1 MSDILLYQWIL
12 VVLFG
17 LILFIISP
25 LAKNKEIFYRAST
38 AEGKMPGFWLLTS
51 SLVISWIFAKSITNA
66 ANLGLEFGM
75 VGGVA
80 YGAYYLSF
88 LVAGIVIY
96 WMRTIGGFESIHQFL
111 RSKFGSNA
119 IRLFSLLIAFR
130 MFNEVWSNT
139 MVIGTYFGDKGTV
152 IYFLAI
158 IVFTILT
165 LAYALKGGLRSS
177 LITDMVQ
184 MVLFGL
190 LLFVILGIILPQSE
204 ATVVEY
210 VNSGSWSLSGGLD
223 LFWVAILQVF
233 SYPFHDPVMTDRAFI
248 AKPKVALKSFIA
260 ATFIGSICIVLFSW
274 IGIYAQF
281 EGLQGQAAVEV
292 GKVLGVG
299 MMLMMNFIMITSA
312 SSTLDSA
319 FASFSKLI
327 AVDLNFGK
335 SIHISLSKGRWAMI
349 GLTIF
354 GTVPIFLG
362 PEILSATT
370 ISGTMVIGLAP
381 VFTCWKLKVPKSSFF
396 LSVLAGILIGSLY
409 AMELLPKNWSIGD
422 GKYAALLGAN
432 LWGSLI
438 CLGLYLLPLF
448 IKKKSNF
455 QNSNA

>member
-1 MSDILLYQWIL
+1 MSDLLIYQWIL

-17 LILFIISP
+17 LILFFISP
-25 LAKNKEIFYRAST
+25 LAKSKEIFFRASS
-38 AEGKMPGFWLLTS
+38 ANGKLPGFWLLTS

-80 YGAYYLSF
+80 YATYYLSF
-88 LVAGIVIY
+88 LVAGFVIY
-96 WMRTIGGFESIHQFL
+96 YMRVNGGFESIHQFL
-111 RSKFGSNA
+111 RSRFGSNA

-139 MVIGTYFGDKGTV
+139 MVIGTYFGDKGTSV
-152 IYFLAI
+152 YFAAI
-158 IVFTILT
+158 IVFTLLT

-190 LLFVILGIILPQSE
+190 LLFVILGILVPSSE
-204 ATVVEY
+204 ATVTKTIG
-210 VNSGSWSLSGGLD
+210 SGEWTLAGGVD
-223 LFWVAILQVF
+223 LLLVALLQVF

-248 AKPKVALKSFIA
+248 AAPKVALKSFIA
-260 ATFIGSICIVLFSW
+260 ATFIGGICIILFSW
-274 IGIYAQF
+274 IGIYAQQNGF
-281 EGLQGQAAVEV
+281 EGQAAVEV
-292 GKVLGVG
+292 SKTFGVG
-299 MMLMMNFIMITSA
+299 MMLLMNFIMITSA

-335 SIHISLSKGRWAMI
+335 TINISLSKGRLAMI
-349 GLTIF
+349 GLTVL
-354 GTVPIFLG
+354 GTIPIFLG

-381 VFTCWKLKVPKSSFF
+381 VFILWKIKAPKLSFF
-396 LSVLAGILIGSLY
+396 LSVLGGIVIGTLFAFDLLPNNLAIGS
-409 AMELLPKNWSIGD
+409 
-422 GKYAALLGAN
+422 GKYSALLGAN

-438 CLGLYLLPLF
+438 CLGLYLLPILF
-448 IKKKSNF
+448 SKKNE
-455 QNSNA
+455 

>member
-1 MSDILLYQWIL
+1 MSELLIYQWIL

-17 LILFIISP
+17 LILFFISP
-25 LAKNKEIFYRAST
+25 LAKSKEIFFKASSSK
-38 AEGKMPGFWLLTS
+38 GKSPGFWLLTS

-80 YGAYYLSF
+80 YAAYYFSF
-88 LVAGIVIY
+88 LVAGIIIY
-96 WMRTIGGFESIHQFL
+96 FMRTKGGFESIHQFL

-139 MVIGTYFGDKGTV
+139 MVIGTYFGDKGSGV
-152 IYFLAI
+152 YFAAI
-158 IVFTILT
+158 IVFTLLT

-190 LLFVILGIILPQSE
+190 LLFVILGIILPTSE
-204 ATVVEY
+204 ATVGEY
-210 VNSGSWSLSGGLD
+210 VNSGNWSLSGGLD

-260 ATFIGSICIVLFSW
+260 ATFIGGICIVLFSW

-299 MMLMMNFIMITSA
+299 MMLMMNFIMITLA

-319 FASFSKLI
+319 FASFSKLV

-335 SIHISLSKGRWAMI
+335 TINISLSKGRWAMI
-349 GLTIF
+349 GLTIL
-354 GTVPIFLG
+354 GTIPIFMG

-381 VFTCWKLKVPKSSFF
+381 VFICWKLKVPKSSFF
-396 LSVLAGILIGSLY
+396 FSVVGGIIIGSLY
-409 AMELLPKNWSIGD
+409 ATNLLPEYWSIGD
-422 GKYAALLGAN
+422 GKYAELLGAN

-438 CLGLYLLPLF
+438 CLGLYLLPLIF
-448 IKKKSNF
+448 SKKSIE
-455 QNSNA
+455 QSINA

>member
-1 MSDILLYQWIL
+1 MSDLLIYQWIL

-17 LILFIISP
+17 LILFFISP
-25 LAKNKEIFYRAST
+25 LAKHKEIFFRASS
-38 AEGKMPGFWLLTS
+38 ANGKLPGFWLLTS

-66 ANLGLEFGM
+66 ANLGMEFGM

-80 YGAYYLSF
+80 YATYYLSF
-88 LVAGIVIY
+88 LVAGFVIY
-96 WMRTIGGFESIHQFL
+96 YMRVNGAFESIHQFL
-111 RSKFGSNA
+111 RSRFGSNA

-139 MVIGTYFGDKGTV
+139 MVIGTYFGDKGTAV
-152 IYFLAI
+152 YFAAI
-158 IVFTILT
+158 IVFTLLT

-190 LLFVILGIILPQSE
+190 LLFVILGILLPSSE
-204 ATVVEY
+204 ATVTETIG
-210 VNSGSWSLSGGLD
+210 SGEWTLAGGVD
-223 LFWVAILQVF
+223 LLLVALLQVF

-248 AKPKVALKSFIA
+248 AAPKVALKSFIA
-260 ATFIGSICIVLFSW
+260 ATFIGGICIILFSW
-274 IGIYAQF
+274 IGIYAQQN
-281 EGLQGQAAVEV
+281 GLEGQAAVEV
-292 GKVLGVG
+292 SKTFGVG
-299 MMLMMNFIMITSA
+299 MMLLMNFIMITSA

-335 SIHISLSKGRWAMI
+335 TINISLSKGRLAMI
-349 GLTIF
+349 GLTVL
-354 GTVPIFLG
+354 GTIPIFLG

-381 VFTCWKLKVPKSSFF
+381 VFLLWKVKAPKLSFF
-396 LSVLAGILIGSLY
+396 LSVLGGIVIGTFFALDLFPNNLAIGS
-409 AMELLPKNWSIGD
+409 
-422 GKYAALLGAN
+422 GKYAVLLGAN

-438 CLGLYLLPLF
+438 CLGLYLLPILF
-448 IKKKSNF
+448 SKKHE
-455 QNSNA
+455 